1 MALCSASCY
10 APRAPADHKRGY
22 FAPAQQPPRFSL
34 YQRIGVGQIKFAR
47 EPFYRARAFLAG
59 GKRAMRNFFP
69 RFFFSFFF
77 SSRRAIHRGGMERRE
92 A

>member
-10 APRAPADHKRGY
+10 APRAPPDHKRGY

-47 EPFYRARAFLAG
+47 ANLFIARASFFAGEKRTSETSNFSYNRARIID
-59 GKRAMRNFFP
+59 RD
-69 RFFFSFFF
+69 S
-77 SSRRAIHRGGMERRE
+77 
-92 A
+92 